1 MSIRCRSAALVLVL
15 ASTGALFADHGGE
28 ELGAVSF
35 PVSCRP
41 ELQPAFE
48 RAVALQHSFE
58 FAPARDGFERVAND
72 DPACAMAQWGI
83 AMSLYHPLW
92 AAPTADELAQ
102 GVRASRRAAELAA
115 APTVSEREKGYVA
128 AIGRFWFDAETADHR
143 SRATRYRDA
152 MGELSRRYPE
162 DPEAAIFYA
171 LAILGTAPPA
181 DPAHTLQRQAAEILA
196 GWLPR
201 LPQHPGITHYSIHAF
216 DSPELAYLGL
226 DAARRYARI
235 APASGHALH
244 MPSHVFVRLGLWPEA
259 IASNRDSAAAEHV
272 IAQRSGSGRATLEE
286 VHALDYLEYGYLQIG
301 DDERAR
307 EVVER
312 IAGVKG
318 VSEAAIQAYGLVAI
332 PARFALERRQWAE
345 AAALALP
352 AKLGVDWAKLPHLVS
367 IHAYARALGAARSG
381 NLAVAEAAVAE
392 LASLGQRL
400 AAQPPPGPY
409 DWALHV
415 EALRLTAA
423 GSLARARGDDT
434 NALALLRQGADLA
447 DRAGKHPVTP
457 GTVLPQREVLAD
469 LLLDLG
475 RPQEALREYEASLAV
490 APNRLHALAGAA
502 RAADLL
508 GEARRA
514 RTFANLLSAMAVPGS
529 ARPEV
534 VAARKLLSD

>member
-58 FAPARDGFERVAND
+58 FAPAREGFERVAND